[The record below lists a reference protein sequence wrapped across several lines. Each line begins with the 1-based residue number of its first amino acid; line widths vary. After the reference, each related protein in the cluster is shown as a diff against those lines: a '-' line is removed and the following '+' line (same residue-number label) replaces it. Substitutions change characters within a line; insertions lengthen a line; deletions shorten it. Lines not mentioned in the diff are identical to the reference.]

1 MHMPYGTMY
10 MPCTCHAHIL
20 YYAHAHAM
28 GTCHA
33 RAMHMPC
40 TCTVPGVEMITVQ
53 SYSKNMGLYAERAG
67 VVSFTCVT
75 LPSCPRRDL
84 RLTTAQAHAP
94 LVGPPSP
101 PPRA

>member
-1 MHMPYGTMY
+1 MHTFCTMHMPW
-10 MPCTCHAHIL
+10 
-20 YYAHAHAM
+20 AHAM
-28 GTCHA
+28 HA
-33 RAMHMPC
+33 PC

-75 LPSCPRRDL
+75 LPGCPRRDL